1 MLANLI
7 LLHKKINL
15 WSFYIVSLLLAVGVV
30 GFWILMFISMIA
42 QSKVFSKNAFFILL
56 VAVITSFLSIRLFL
70 FTKKKLNEVK
80 NETIESQEK
89 KMEEWK
95 VKIDQF
101 VDIVKQSPLTKP
113 QFKIPNPTDILRPT
127 LESSDTIHYPQ
138 NKESK
143 NNAQKES
150 LSKVEYITLT
160 PEDFK
165 KLNRKMEKNKS
176 IFNTTIPGVST
187 VLKQIKIDEEDIFKS
202 ILESYPEIQEA
213 SFLLPSSSSSEGA
226 YHYYLRH
233 LLKTGFAL
241 NKSNYGTLFK
251 IVEEVTTLFQIKPK
265 IRIFKVKQG
274 GTENAFVLSSGD
286 NLILAFCDNILN
298 LIKDEKE
305 LRYIVGHELG
315 HYIYGHCE
323 PQIHNNIFAL
333 HRSEKELSY
342 EEKDFLSSAKGLFF
356 LSVSCLIRQMQEL
369 NADRAG
375 LYACGDFE
383 SSVSASL
390 KVSAGS
396 IDEFGVYDSKD
407 YLKQAAHLIKLGNYF
422 ELNDIFRTHPIEA
435 FRVKALEY
443 FYYSDLYS
451 EIIAPISTKYKIELF
466 TKELFKIIPISFM
479 IDGMEKPIGNY
490 IQGNVLLILSAYG
503 VMLADKKKD
512 RRELDYLKKMEFQ
525 FSHHYNTLEILKKID
540 FLNQTD
546 ERKIIILKEYA
557 EKIQNDNPEFAR
569 VIIDNMIQMAKVDSK
584 IAEEEIQFILT
595 ISEWM
600 NATQL
605 CQSELQN
612 HFGWKFALDKEGN
625 VTRES

>member
-1 MLANLI
+1 MLAKLL

-143 NNAQKES
+143 NNSPKEN

-160 PEDFK
+160 SEDFK
-165 KLNRKMEKNKS
+165 KLSKLVETDKVK
-176 IFNTTIPGVST
+176 FKTTITGASS
-187 VLKQIKIDEEDIFKS
+187 VLKAIKIEEEDVYRAL
-202 ILESYPEIQEA
+202 LESYSEIQSA
-213 SFLLPSSSSSEGA
+213 TFLHPDKEKSEGA
-226 YHYYLRH
+226 YSYYLKH
-233 LLKTGFAL
+233 LLKTGFEL
-241 NKSNYGTLFK
+241 NKSNYAALFK

-390 KVSAGS
+390 KVTAGS
-396 IDEFGVYDSKD
+396 IDEFGKYDSSD
-407 YLKQAAHLIKLGNYF
+407 YLTQANNLIQSGQYF
-422 ELNDIFRTHPIEA
+422 EMNDIFRTHPIEA
-435 FRVKALEY
+435 LRVKALEL

-451 EIIAPISTKYKIELF
+451 KKIAKSITKYYADEFLTQLF
-466 TKELFKIIPISFM
+466 YIIPLHFVNKEM
-479 IDGMEKPIGNY
+479 DKEEQYYAPAL
-490 IQGNVLLILSAYG
+490 VLLILTSIG
-503 VMLADKKKD
+503 VMIADKKID
-512 RRELDYLKKMEFQ
+512 RRELAYLENLKMRFAIYEDV
-525 FSHHYNTLEILKKID
+525 NEILKN
-540 FLNQTD
+540 LNFMSHTESKQET
-546 ERKIIILKEYA
+546 ILKEYA
-557 EKIQNDNPEFAR
+557 NKIGAHYSDYAR
-569 VIIDNMIQMAKVDSK
+569 IIIDNMIQVAKSDAK
-584 IAEEEIQFILT
+584 IAKEEIQFILT